1 MNTKKTHRLLGLLL
15 AILLFAGVLLLPSV
29 GADNVTVNDA
39 NLKAALTSA
48 LGTSSIT
55 TDNMKTLTVLD
66 LSDRKISDLT
76 GLEAAVNLKQLSLRN
91 NSVADISALSGLTSL
106 TTLDLSGNQITS
118 VTALASMSSLRVL
131 HLTDNR
137 ISSLVPLET
146 LQKLQF
152 LFCENNRL
160 DLSDGSAA
168 AQSVTTLSFRGC
180 YVVTGTQNPD
190 TSDSVVTDAKIT
202 AKTGSGAKIDRTNGY
217 LCGIAPATPVT
228 SVQSLLESSGCT
240 LRVLNAAGE
249 AASGNFATGMTVQLI
264 NSVGTVLD
272 ELTVVVYGD
281 INGDGIVDVI
291 DLAMMRKQIVGSL
304 NLSGAKFTAANLYC
318 AYKKDSSDA
327 IIDVMDL
334 ALMRKYLLGSISFS

>member
-1 MNTKKTHRLLGLLL
+1 MNTTKTHRLLGLLL

-131 HLTDNR
+131 HLTQCR
-137 ISSLVPLET
+137 
-146 LQKLQF
+146 
-152 LFCENNRL
+152 
-160 DLSDGSAA
+160 A
-168 AQSVTTLSFRGC
+168 
-180 YVVTGTQNPD
+180 
-190 TSDSVVTDAKIT
+190 DA
-202 AKTGSGAKIDRTNGY
+202 R
-217 LCGIAPATPVT
+217 
-228 SVQSLLESSGCT
+228 
-240 LRVLNAAGE
+240 
-249 AASGNFATGMTVQLI
+249 
-264 NSVGTVLD
+264 
-272 ELTVVVYGD
+272 
-281 INGDGIVDVI
+281 
-291 DLAMMRKQIVGSL
+291 
-304 NLSGAKFTAANLYC
+304 
-318 AYKKDSSDA
+318 
-327 IIDVMDL
+327 
-334 ALMRKYLLGSISFS
+334 